1 MHSMAWRVVVMVAAL
16 LQICSSRELES
27 NLSHPNRIIKLP
39 GQPQVSFQQFSSYV
53 IMDEPKHRALFYYF
67 IEAEIGSVLKASGS
81 LVEWSCNVRGRSG
94 QQ

>member
-16 LQICSSRELES
+16 LQICSSRRELES

-53 IMDEPKHRALFYYF
+53 IMDEPKSFLLLSRSRDW
-67 IEAEIGSVLKASGS
+67 IRPQS
-81 LVEWSCNVRGRSG
+81 LWFSS
-94 QQ
+94 